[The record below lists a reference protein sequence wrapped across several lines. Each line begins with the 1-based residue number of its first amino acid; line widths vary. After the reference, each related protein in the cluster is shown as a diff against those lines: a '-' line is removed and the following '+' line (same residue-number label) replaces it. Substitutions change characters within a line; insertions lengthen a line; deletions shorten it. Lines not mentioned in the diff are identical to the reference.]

1 MDEIVTQVKN
11 IENHQP
17 NESNTSE
24 AIKKVEQWMDH
35 EIQIIAT
42 GNRKIR
48 GVFTC
53 FDKQQNIL
61 LNYAY
66 EDVVLPDGLNSIRKE
81 LGVVF
86 VPMKHVISCLVL
98 EKKLKQ
104 HQQQQQQTKEQQ
116 KQPQEEQ
123 QD

>member
-1 MDEIVTQVKN
+1 MEEVVTQVDN
-11 IENHQP
+11 IENHEP
-17 NESNTSE
+17 NESITSE
-24 AIKKVEQWMDH
+24 AIKKVQQWMDH

-42 GNRKIR
+42 GNRVIK

-66 EDVVLPDGLNSIRKE
+66 EDVVLPDGQTIRKE

-86 VPMKHVISCLVL
+86 VPMRHVISCLVL
-98 EKKLKQ
+98 EKKIK
-104 HQQQQQQTKEQQ
+104 QQQQQQQEKKEQ
-116 KQPQEEQ
+116 
-123 QD
+123 D

>member
-1 MDEIVTQVKN
+1 MEEVIVTQVEN
-11 IENHQP
+11 IENHEP
-17 NESNTSE
+17 NQSITSE
-24 AIKKVEQWMDH
+24 AIKKVQQWMDH

-42 GNRKIR
+42 GNRMIK

-66 EDVVLPDGLNSIRKE
+66 EDVVLPDGQTIRKE

-86 VPMKHVISCLVL
+86 VPMRHVISCLVL
-98 EKKLKQ
+98 EKKIK
-104 HQQQQQQTKEQQ
+104 QQQEQQEEKKEQQ
-116 KQPQEEQ
+116 
-123 QD
+123 D

>member
-1 MDEIVTQVKN
+1 MEEVVKQVEN
-11 IENHQP
+11 IENHEP
-17 NESNTSE
+17 NESITSE
-24 AIKKVEQWMDH
+24 AIKKVQQWMDH

-42 GNRKIR
+42 GNRVIK

-66 EDVVLPDGLNSIRKE
+66 EDVVLPGDGQTIRKE

-86 VPMKHVISCLVL
+86 VPMRHVISCLVL
-98 EKKLKQ
+98 EKKIKQ
-104 HQQQQQQTKEQQ
+104 QPKKEEKEKQTELN
-116 KQPQEEQ
+116 
-123 QD
+123 